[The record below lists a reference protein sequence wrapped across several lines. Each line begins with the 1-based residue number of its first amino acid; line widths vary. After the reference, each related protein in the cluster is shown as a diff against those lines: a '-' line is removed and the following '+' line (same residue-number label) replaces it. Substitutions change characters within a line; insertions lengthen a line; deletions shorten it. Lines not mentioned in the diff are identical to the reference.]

1 MREIACPDTHG
12 DACMYV
18 SYRSVRDCD
27 NRELRL
33 DVEARAE
40 EAAETVRRA
49 RVVEV
54 AALRR
59 TEDPTE
65 STDVSIVSSTTS
77 SRVRARHGR
86 RVLCERQRRER
97 ERYDG
102 DNQKPVSHEYV
113 YDLMWL
119 LLLLPFSLSFCSSPP
134 LLRCVQAKFIRGTRV
149 RHCSMR

>member
-1 MREIACPDTHG
+1 MREIARPDTHG

-65 STDVSIVSSTTS
+65 STDVSIVSTTS

-86 RVLCERQRRER
+86 RVLCERRRRER
-97 ERYDG
+97 ERHDG

-119 LLLLPFSLSFCSSPP
+119 LLLLPFSHSFCSSPP
-134 LLRCVQAKFIRGTRV
+134 LLRCVQAKFIQGTRV

>member
-1 MREIACPDTHG
+1 MKSRECVCNEHTH
-12 DACMYV
+12 AQT
-18 SYRSVRDCD
+18 YRSVRDCD

-86 RVLCERQRRER
+86 RVLCERRRRER
-97 ERYDG
+97 ERHDG

-119 LLLLPFSLSFCSSPP
+119 LLLLPFSHSFCSSPP
-134 LLRCVQAKFIRGTRV
+134 LLRCVQAKFIQGTRV